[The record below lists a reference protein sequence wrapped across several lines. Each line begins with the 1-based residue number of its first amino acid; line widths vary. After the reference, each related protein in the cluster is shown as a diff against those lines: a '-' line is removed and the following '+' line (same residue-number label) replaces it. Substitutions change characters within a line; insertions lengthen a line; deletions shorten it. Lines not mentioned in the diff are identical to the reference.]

1 MPSAFRRGAG
11 AFLLCCA
18 LTTHAAPLRSTDRDA
33 PFSVAASTVS
43 AAITCKPDPRARYGT
58 VLLVHGTGSTGAET
72 WAPGPYWQ
80 LLPAQ
85 GLQVCYVTLPNRALS
100 DAQVSAEYVAHAVQL
115 LAPASS
121 TRNVAI
127 IAHSQGNLNTQW
139 ALNFWP
145 SIRKLVRTYVSI
157 AGDFKGTLE
166 GPFACLGLN
175 LLEGGCE
182 PSIIQQSV
190 GSNYLAASNAR
201 GNTAFVPTTS
211 VFTIEDDI
219 IQPEIGPVPTSL
231 LPNAQVA
238 SIQQLCSLAH
248 VADHFTMTIDAG
260 VFNVAL
266 SALTSPIGRAD
277 FSVAKPLTTC
287 LLYPGVISSATFSAV
302 PGAIKQLALDAAAVL
317 TNGDR
322 ARVEAPLKPYVCQ
335 RGDAPSAVC
344 RSAAPAPAAARP
356 SNAHPHVL

>member
-85 GLQVCYVTLPNRALS
+85 GLQVCYVTLPNRALTALDPADGRRRS
-100 DAQVSAEYVAHAVQL
+100 VGRSSLRRIRRTCVHGLWQRAHRADAVQL

-139 ALNFWP
+139 ALNFCTP
-145 SIRKLVRTYVSI
+145 RSPRRSLIRQGRRSVSLC
-157 AGDFKGTLE
+157 A
-166 GPFACLGLN
+166 
-175 LLEGGCE
+175 
-182 PSIIQQSV
+182 
-190 GSNYLAASNAR
+190 
-201 GNTAFVPTTS
+201 
-211 VFTIEDDI
+211 
-219 IQPEIGPVPTSL
+219 PTS
-231 LPNAQVA
+231 ASRATCVA
-238 SIQQLCSLAH
+238 
-248 VADHFTMTIDAG
+248 T
-260 VFNVAL
+260 
-266 SALTSPIGRAD
+266 
-277 FSVAKPLTTC
+277 
-287 LLYPGVISSATFSAV
+287 
-302 PGAIKQLALDAAAVL
+302 
-317 TNGDR
+317 
-322 ARVEAPLKPYVCQ
+322 ARSH
-335 RGDAPSAVC
+335 G
-344 RSAAPAPAAARP
+344 
-356 SNAHPHVL
+356 